1 MYTDKEILINELN
14 VSKDIIKNSNLP
26 LWEELP
32 KIELYMDQVVALL
45 NDYLG
50 YISKLDKD
58 EKGVT
63 SSMINNYVKMK
74 VIPAP
79 LKKRYS
85 RIHLSRLI
93 MICSLKKSLNL
104 STVSKLLPQTEDEEE
119 NARIYNAF
127 VNSRKAT
134 IESNIARIESE
145 FYSIIDNADSVNS
158 EMLTR
163 LAVSTDIRKL
173 ITEKFTDVVFPQDE
187 K

>member
-1 MYTDKEILINELN
+1 MLENKEILINELN
-14 VSKDIIKNSNLP
+14 NCKEIMINATLP
-26 LWEELP
+26 TWEELP

-50 YISKLDKD
+50 YISKLDKA

-93 MICSLKKSLNL
+93 MICALKKSLNL
-104 STVSKLLPQTEDEEE
+104 STVSNLLPQTEDEDE
-119 NARIYNAF
+119 NKAIYNAF
-127 VNSRKAT
+127 VNSRKTT
-134 IESNIARIESE
+134 IEANLQRIESE

-173 ITEKFTDVVFPQDE
+173 ITEKFTDVVFPQD
-187 K
+187 KK